1 MCNLTLRP
9 YFSAIIFSLQV
20 PVLSGLFLVVF
31 LGNIVTTM
39 MVIPQKLK
47 EKVKLKERFIALDK
61 YLRRQNREGNIGEA
75 QVQDAD
81 SRDNVY
87 TEQSKKEL

>member
-1 MCNLTLRP
+1 
-9 YFSAIIFSLQV
+9 
-20 PVLSGLFLVVF
+20 VLSFLFFTVF

-61 YLRRQNREGNIGEA
+61 YFRRQNREGPPGPSGEA
-75 QVQDAD
+75 QT
-81 SRDNVY
+81 
-87 TEQSKKEL
+87 TEPVPGSALSKDGETRKKEL